1 MIREHVFVRHVAVR
15 DLIRWRGGE
24 VSRLEALSDAV
35 FGFAITL
42 LVVSL
47 EVPRTYA
54 QLMDA
59 MRGFVA
65 FAASFAILFLVW
77 FHQYRFFRRYGLQDG
92 VTVLLNALLLFVVV
106 FFVYPL
112 KFVFT
117 LVIDQMM
124 GSSGV
129 VMVNGHPARVF
140 TEQGQSGQMMVVFS
154 LGYIAVFGLF
164 ALMHV
169 RAARLH
175 EELALSPLELFAT
188 RGNVVEALLNVA
200 IGIVSVIVA
209 LVAPP
214 RAAAALAG
222 MTYMLVGPV
231 LTANG
236 FLAGRRLNRLG
247 LMEERAEDDAEPHD
261 GPVVASPAG

>member
-1 MIREHVFVRHVAVR
+1 MIREHVFIRHVAVR
-15 DLIRWRGGE
+15 DPIRWRGGE

-92 VTVLLNALLLFVVV
+92 VTVLLNAVLLFVVV

-124 GSSGV
+124 GSRGV
-129 VMVNGHPARVF
+129 VMVDGHPARVF
-140 TEQGQSGQMMVVFS
+140 TEAGQSGQMMVVFS
-154 LGYIAVFGLF
+154 LGYVAVFGLF

-175 EELALSPLELFAT
+175 DELGLSPAELFAT
-188 RGNVVEALLNVA
+188 RGNVVEAMLNVG
-200 IGIVSVIVA
+200 IGVLSVLVA
-209 LVAPP
+209 RVAPP
-214 RAAAALAG
+214 RSAAALAG
-222 MTYMLVGPV
+222 LTYMLVGPV

-236 FLAGRRLNRLG
+236 FLAARRLQRLG
-247 LMEERAEDDAEPHD
+247 LEDEVPADAARARA
-261 GPVVASPAG
+261 GPVDAPPSG